1 MIINRN
7 YLKEFKTNKVK
18 LVYGRRKT
26 GKSFYVQNFIKYNK
40 FFFIYRDKSI
50 KNTDTNENWQY
61 EELKRYILENKDK
74 IIVVDEF
81 HRLGDDFTDFIHS
94 QRLNNL
100 IIITSSLHVAKKILT
115 NKSPVLGLVY
125 PIEFNL
131 ITPCEIITNLKN
143 KNNFIEQAIFY
154 REPTLI
160 ELYNDKENFTEFL
173 LKYYKFAKYWSVAL
187 FGEIFEDED
196 KILTETY
203 DAIIR
208 NVSAGNQTIGEITT
222 NLYNQKIITKETP
235 GAISAYIDTLV
246 NIGVL
251 EKIQIYDQKRYKYK
265 IKSAPIDF
273 FFYLNSKYGE
283 NVSEKEIIEAWQ
295 NKISFYIE
303 DFISELLIE
312 KKGLTKVIYNKPD
325 QEIDVVLKKFKKIEI
340 IGSIKWKKIDAVKLT
355 TVKQNLNINAKTK
368 FLFVKE
374 KKNRQKIEDIIIYDP
389 SDLKKICE

>member
-61 EELKRYILENKDK
+61 EELKRYILENKNK

-100 IIITSSLHVAKKILT
+100 IIITSSLHIAKKILT

-160 ELYNDKENFTEFL
+160 ELYDDKENFTEFL

-374 KKNRQKIEDIIIYDP
+374 KKTD
-389 SDLKKICE
+389 KK